1 MEVLHL
7 TASQFIRP
15 MGNGRT
21 CPVLLGAEDDGGNRL
36 EVVTKLRGPELDV
49 KSQVAELVAA
59 RLAAHLGISVPQ
71 AAVVDVPEGF
81 DVVVPEVHRT
91 AFRGSP
97 GRNFGSLH
105 LGAGFTTWPAD
116 RVPAGAHREQA
127 VAIFAFDLLVQNPDR
142 AGKNPN
148 LWARSSTVGVYDHE
162 LAFSGLRFPIVGG
175 APRPWVLKDQAA
187 AFRFTENHV
196 FYPWLSRTD
205 SVGSVVL
212 ARSASATP
220 SLFARYG
227 PRIGPRLAHFSACRS
242 ICFAITSLPIESA
255 RLRGSQ
261 VDLGP
266 FGERLQGLSD
276 DVIHGLLAGVPEEW
290 RDGHDLCEVMGGYLR
305 EAREESAAFLDYV
318 KHLLG

>member
-1 MEVLHL
+1 MGRISSPVKRRPSEGFDGMEVLHL

-21 CPVLLGAEDDGGNRL
+21 CPVLLGAEDDGGSRL

-59 RLAAHLGISVPQ
+59 PLAAHLGISVPQ

-81 DVVVPEVHRT
+81 DAVVPEVHRS

-116 RVPAGAHREQA
+116 RVPAGGHREQA
-127 VAIFAFDLLVQNPDR
+127 VAVFGFDLLVQNPDR

-175 APRPWVLKDQAA
+175 APRLWVLKDQAA
-187 AFRFTENHV
+187 VFRFMKNHV
-196 FYPWLSRTD
+196 SYPW
-205 SVGSVVL
+205 
-212 ARSASATP
+212 
-220 SLFARYG
+220 
-227 PRIGPRLAHFSACRS
+227 
-242 ICFAITSLPIESA
+242 
-255 RLRGSQ
+255 LRGSQ

-290 RDGHDLCEVMGGYLR
+290 RDGHDLCDAMGGYLR
-305 EAREESAAFLDYV
+305 EAREERAAFLDYV
-318 KHLLG
+318 KHLLR